1 MEMSGKV
8 AVITGGTSGIGRS
21 TAEKLLE
28 RGAAVLILGRD
39 RERGAEM
46 ERLGDCHFYP
56 CDMACPEE
64 IAKTC
69 DAILRDYPEIDI
81 LVNNAGMSIDGTVE
95 TLSLEEWNRIFAVNV
110 TSVYLMSK
118 HLIPAIRRRG
128 GGHIIN
134 IASTAGTVGAPGL
147 DAYASTKGAVIQL
160 TRSMAADYAAEG
172 DTGQRGLPRRDP
184 YTSDVRDRGQRQ
196 PGRLRQ
202 PLPHQEAGPAGGDCR
217 HDRISGQ
224 RRGQLYGGEHRLG
237 GRRIYLH
244 LRAEKPPGET
254 GAHAL
259 HTEEGG
265 APSFS
270 APERK

>member
-28 RGAAVLILGRD
+28 RGATVLVLGRS

-46 ERLGDCHFYP
+46 EQLGNCHFYP

-64 IAKTC
+64 IAETC

-95 TLSLEEWNRIFAVNV
+95 TLSLEEWNQIFAVNV

-118 HLIPAIRRRG
+118 YLIPAIRKRG
-128 GGHIIN
+128 GGRIIN

-172 DTGQRGLPRRDP
+172 ILVNTVCPGGTLTPLMCGIEANGSLDDFASLFPIKRLAQPEEIAAMIVFLA
-184 YTSDVRDRGQRQ
+184 SDAASFM
-196 PGRLRQ
+196 
-202 PLPHQEAGPAGGDCR
+202 AGSTVLVDGGFTC
-217 HDRISGQ
+217 I
-224 RRGQLYGGEHRLG
+224 
-237 GRRIYLH
+237 
-244 LRAEKPPGET
+244 
-254 GAHAL
+254 
-259 HTEEGG
+259 
-265 APSFS
+265 
-270 APERK
+270 